1 MWDSLLGILF
11 EGLKAWNTERGRSLY
26 KEAREAKDEYDKQ
39 MDKRAKGGRYSQL
52 ALDKS
57 LRDLRNISDAYYKY
71 LTVPKDLH

>member
-1 MWDSLLGILF
+1 MWPSLVGILL

-39 MDKRAKGGRYSQL
+39 MDKRAKGSRYSQL

-57 LRDLRNISDAYYKY
+57 LRQLRNISDSYHEY
-71 LTVPKDLH
+71 LTTSKLH